1 MQRRQVLV
9 GACAVLL
16 PRPARA
22 AERGFVSIFD
32 GRSTDGWVYGTR
44 AGKPSRVGR
53 GYQVRDRMLVCT
65 ASDGG
70 DLFTERQWTDF
81 VLRFE
86 FRLTANANNG
96 IAIRAP
102 LEGDAAYVGMEIQ
115 VLDDRGSQYR
125 ELRPEQ
131 YHGSIYDLVA
141 ARRGHQRPVGRWNF
155 QEITAVGSRV
165 TVRLNGA
172 VIVHADLAE
181 LRTKELADKH
191 PGIAN
196 PGGHIGLLGH
206 GTDVAY
212 RRLRVRAM

>member
-1 MQRRQVLV
+1 MLRRQVLLGGWAALV
-9 GACAVLL
+9 AA
-16 PRPARA
+16 PARA

-32 GRSTDGWVYGTR
+32 GRSTAGWVYGTR

-53 GYQVRDRMLVCT
+53 GYQVQERMLVCT
-65 ASDGG
+65 ATDGG
-70 DLFTERQWTDF
+70 ALFTERQWSDF

-115 VLDDRGSQYR
+115 VLDDGGSQYR
-125 ELRPEQ
+125 ELRPAQ
-131 YHGSIYDLVA
+131 YHGSIYDLVP
-141 ARRGHQRPVGRWNF
+141 ARRGHQRPLGQWNV
-155 QEITAVGSRV
+155 QEITARGSRIA
-165 TVRLNGA
+165 VRLNGA
-172 VIVHADLAE
+172 VIVDADLGE
-181 LRTKELADKH
+181 LRDKGLADKH

-212 RRLRVRAM
+212 RRLRVKAL